1 MGAGTYAKQGGEN
14 VSAEII
20 IAGLSLL
27 GTLAGTAGGIIVS
40 GKLVNYRIEQLE
52 KKVEKHNNL
61 ITRTF
66 RLEQAVALLDERVR
80 VANHRISDL
89 ETIPLSANGHIIYLS
104 DVATVKAETGPVTIR
119 RTDKE
124 RSITLGS
131 TLDNRPLN
139 EAMKDLSQR
148 LDKLDLNGITYRF
161 TGQADQMSD
170 TFRDLGLALVLSLI
184 LIYMILAILYESVKT
199 PFIRMFSLPLGLI
212 GSLFLLFLTN
222 QSLNLYSLIGI
233 LVMDGLVAKNGT
245 LLLDYTLTLMER
257 GLPPRQAI
265 IEAGRVRLRPIF
277 MTTLTMVVGML
288 PTALSLSAGSET
300 RSSMAVVVI
309 GGLLTSTVFTLLI
322 IPIIFLFFEN
332 HKVAHI
338 VYQKLVHVFH

>member
-1 MGAGTYAKQGGEN
+1 
-14 VSAEII
+14 
-20 IAGLSLL
+20 
-27 GTLAGTAGGIIVS
+27 
-40 GKLVNYRIEQLE
+40 
-52 KKVEKHNNL
+52 
-61 ITRTF
+61 
-66 RLEQAVALLDERVR
+66 
-80 VANHRISDL
+80 
-89 ETIPLSANGHIIYLS
+89 
-104 DVATVKAETGPVTIR
+104 
-119 RTDKE
+119 
-124 RSITLGS
+124 
-131 TLDNRPLN
+131 
-139 EAMKDLSQR
+139 
-148 LDKLDLNGITYRF
+148 
-161 TGQADQMSD
+161 MSD

-199 PFIRMFSLPLGLI
+199 PFICMFSLPLGLI